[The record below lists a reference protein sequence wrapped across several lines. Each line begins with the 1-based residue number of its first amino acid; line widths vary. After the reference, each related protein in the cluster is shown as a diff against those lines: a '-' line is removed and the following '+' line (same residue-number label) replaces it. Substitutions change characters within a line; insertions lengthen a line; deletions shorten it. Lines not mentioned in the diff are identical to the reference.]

1 MAKATLRTY
10 LVPVL
15 LSACLVLL
23 SPLGLLVVFLSGD
36 SCCGENTTTTMAG
49 VTLVIVVFV
58 CALGRGL
65 ARALEH
71 PVKRPAYRVRVA
83 WAIIAGPVALIHVVF
98 VAVVSITAF

>member
-1 MAKATLRTY
+1 MAKATGRTY

-23 SPLGLLVVFLSGD
+23 SPFGLLLVFLSGD
-36 SCCGENTTTTMAG
+36 SCCGENTTTTMVG
-49 VTLVIVVFV
+49 VTLGIVVFV

-71 PVKRPAYRVRVA
+71 PVRRPAYRVRVA